1 MYHCKVHIK
10 HADLHLE
17 INGRQRSQLENGTH
31 KLRVGMNYVGDTLT
45 CESFLTETPFDV
57 VQNFGMSRVRL
68 VEDVLEGEIRGAEA
82 VTEVLRKDP
91 ASV

>member
-1 MYHCKVHIK
+1 M
-10 HADLHLE
+10 
-17 INGRQRSQLENGTH
+17 ENGTH
-31 KLRVGMNYVGDTLT
+31 KFRVGFNHFGDTLA

-68 VEDVLEGEIRGAEA
+68 VEDVFEGEIRGAEA

-91 ASV
+91 ANV